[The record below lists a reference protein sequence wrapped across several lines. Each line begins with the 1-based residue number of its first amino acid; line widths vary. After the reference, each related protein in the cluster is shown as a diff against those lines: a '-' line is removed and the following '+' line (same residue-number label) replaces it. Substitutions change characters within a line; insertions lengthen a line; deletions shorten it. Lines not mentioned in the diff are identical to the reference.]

1 MGVILSIAARNLLQA
16 RRRTALLSLAIAI
29 VTWMLVLLLSMAAGI
44 QDNLVDAATTLSAGD
59 VNIGGFYKVTSTRAA
74 PLIEDYRKVEEIVRE
89 NTPGLDYITT
99 QQRGWAKLVSE
110 TGSMQVGLQGVD
122 LGKERLLV
130 QRLALAPESAYRKGG
145 GDAIEGD
152 FQRLDA
158 PHTAILFASQARR
171 LGVGPGDVVTIQTET
186 TGGQTNTDDVTVVAV
201 AKDIGLLSMWTVL
214 LTQDEVRQLYN
225 LSGDVT
231 GVIRVY
237 LKDIGQSEQV
247 MGHLREVL
255 AANGYQLVDHEA
267 KPFFMKINA
276 ASGEDWTGQKL
287 DVTIWRDEVS
297 FLTWV
302 LTAFDSVSWFLVVVL
317 VAIIAVGITNTM
329 WTSVRERTQEIGTM
343 RAIGMQK
350 RQILG
355 LILSEAVILGL
366 VATSLGALAGALF
379 AAVIDAAQIGI
390 PIQAVQTI
398 LLSDTL
404 HLVVTPTSL
413 LAAVGL
419 LTLLTVL
426 AGILPALRAASLQ
439 PVTAIQTVE

>member
-1 MGVILSIAARNLLQA
+1 MWAILGIAARNLLQA
-16 RRRTALLSLAIAI
+16 RRRTALLSLAIAL
-29 VTWMLVLLLSMAAGI
+29 VTWLLVLLLSMAAGI
-44 QDNLVDAATTLSAGD
+44 EDNLVDAATTLSAGD
-59 VNIGGFYKVTSTRAA
+59 VNVGGFYKITSTRAA
-74 PLIEDYRKVEEIVRE
+74 PLVQDYEKVEKIVRE
-89 NTPGLDYITT
+89 NTPGLDYVTT

-122 LGKERLLV
+122 LGQEKLLV

-145 GDAIEGD
+145 GDAVTGD

-158 PHTAILFASQARR
+158 PHTAILFASQAKR

-201 AKDIGLLSMWTVL
+201 AKDIGLLSLWSVL
-214 LTQDEVRQLYN
+214 VTQDEVRQLYG

-237 LKDIGQSEQV
+237 LKDIGQSERV
-247 MGHLREVL
+247 MGHLRTVL
-255 AANGYQLVDHEA
+255 AAHGYKLMDHEA

-276 ASGEDWTGQKL
+276 VSGEDWTGQKL

-329 WTSVRERTQEIGTM
+329 WTSVRERTKEIGTM
-343 RAIGMQK
+343 RAIGMQR
-350 RQILG
+350 RQVLG
-355 LILSEAVILGL
+355 LILAEAGLLGL
-366 VATSLGALAGALF
+366 FATTCGAVLGALVALG
-379 AAVIDAAQIGI
+379 VDAAHIAI
-390 PIQAVQTI
+390 PIQAVQAI